1 MPDDRLEVAA
11 GFATE
16 RGPRA
21 DNQDFG
27 GVHLGTAE
35 EQRLHGVIAAVAD
48 GVGGAKGGRAAA
60 ELAVRSFIDGYL
72 DQKPLSGVA
81 AAATAAL
88 RGFNR
93 WLHSTARSDPKMEG
107 AAATFTAMILR
118 GREATVLHVGDSR
131 AWHWRG
137 GVLTRLTEDH
147 VLNRP
152 GQDHMLFRAVGIEAD
167 VKLDV
172 RVQALEPHDRLL
184 LTTDGAHRVLTD
196 EAIARILARR
206 ASPDADARAVVQAAL
221 EADGQ
226 DNATAIVI
234 DVIRTGAL
242 DWAALGARTAGLPI
256 PPPPKTGE
264 IVDDWRLEKQLADG
278 RHTRLFLAREGQ
290 GGGPVVLKFPKP
302 GTLPEADLRAIL
314 LREAFI
320 GQHVSSPH
328 LGRTLPV
335 DPARQS
341 RLYNVQPWYEGGTLH
356 GRLSRGEPIP
366 LPEGVRIASAVARA
380 VAALHRQGVIHRDIK
395 PDNVILGSGGGVK
408 LIDLG
413 VARVER
419 VEESGARAPGTP
431 GFVAPEMFGGAGE
444 GDEKTDQ
451 FALGVTLYRLF
462 TGDYPWGDV
471 DPDSR
476 PAYERPAPLTRR
488 RPDAPAWLEAAVMRA
503 TAPDPAHRWGDVQ
516 DLVHALESGGALSVE
531 PPRPL
536 SLLERDPV
544 RFWQGVSIVLLIALV
559 VSLVLR

>member
-16 RGPRA
+16 RGPRP

-35 EQRLHGVIAAVAD
+35 EQRLHGVIAAIAD
-48 GVGGAKGGRAAA
+48 GVGGAKGGRVAA

-81 AAATAAL
+81 AAATSAL
-88 RGFNR
+88 HGFNR
-93 WLHSTARSDPKMEG
+93 WLHSTGRSDPKMEG

-131 AWHWRG
+131 AWHWRE
-137 GVLTRLTEDH
+137 GVLSRLTDDH
-147 VLNRP
+147 TLNRP
-152 GQDHMLFRAVGIEAD
+152 GQEHMLFRAIGIEAD

-172 RVQALEPHDRLL
+172 RVQGLEPHDRLL
-184 LTTDGAHRVLTD
+184 LTTDGAHRSLGEV
-196 EAIARILARR
+196 EIGRILARR
-206 ASPDADARAVVQAAL
+206 ASPDADAQALVQSAI
-221 EADGQ
+221 EAGGG

-242 DWAALGARTAGLPI
+242 DWTALGAQTSAMPI
-256 PPPPKTGE
+256 PAAPKAGDV
-264 IVDDWRLEKQLADG
+264 VDDWRLEKQLADG
-278 RHTRLFLAREGQ
+278 RHTRLFLARDGQ
-290 GGGPVVLKFPKP
+290 GAEPVVLKFPKP
-302 GTLPEADLRAIL
+302 GTLPDAALRALL

-320 GQHVSSPH
+320 GQHVASPH
-328 LGRTLPV
+328 LGRTLPT

-341 RLYNVQPWYEGGTLH
+341 RLYNVQPFYDGGTLH

-366 LPEGVRIASAVARA
+366 LAEGVRIAGAISRA
-380 VAALHRQGVIHRDIK
+380 VMALHRQGVIHRDIK
-395 PDNVILGSGGGVK
+395 PDNVMLLARGGVK

-413 VARVER
+413 VARVDR
-419 VEESGARAPGTP
+419 VEETGGKVPGTP
-431 GFVAPEMFGGAGE
+431 GFMAPEMFAGDTE
-444 GDEKTDQ
+444 GDQATDQ

-476 PAYERPAPLTRR
+476 PAYERPTPLTRR

-503 TAPDPAHRWGDVQ
+503 ISPDPDHRWPDIQALVQ
-516 DLVHALESGGALSVE
+516 ALESGGALTVAA
-531 PPRPL
+531 PRQL
-536 SLLERDPV
+536 SLLERDPA
-544 RFWQGVSIVLLIALV
+544 RFWQGVSIVLLIALIAAF
-559 VSLVLR
+559 VLR

>member
-27 GVHLGTAE
+27 GVHLGSPE
-35 EQRLHGVIAAVAD
+35 EQRLHGVIAAIAD
-48 GVGGAKGGRAAA
+48 GVGGARGGRVAA

-81 AAATAAL
+81 ASATAAL

-93 WLHSTARSDPKMEG
+93 WLHSTGRSDPKMEG

-118 GREATVLHVGDSR
+118 GREATVVHVGDSR
-131 AWHWRG
+131 AWHWRDG
-137 GVLTRLTEDH
+137 MLTRLTDDH

-152 GQDHMLFRAVGIEAD
+152 GQDHMLFRAVGIESD

-184 LTTDGAHRVLTD
+184 LTTDGAHRALN
-196 EAIARILARR
+196 EGEIGRILARR
-206 ASPDADARAVVQAAL
+206 ASPDADAQAIVQAAL
-221 EADGQ
+221 AADGQ
-226 DNATAIVI
+226 DNATAIII

-242 DWAALGARTAGLPI
+242 DWASLGARSEALPM
-256 PPPPKTGE
+256 PPPPKAGE
-264 IVDDWRLEKQLADG
+264 IVDDWRLERQLADG
-278 RHTRLFLAREGQ
+278 RHTRLFVARDRQ
-290 GGGPVVLKFPKP
+290 GGEPVVLKFPKP

-320 GQHVSSPH
+320 GQHVDSPH

-341 RLYNVQPWYEGGTLH
+341 RLYNVQPFYEGGTLH

-366 LPEGVRIASAVARA
+366 MAEGVAIAACIARA
-380 VAALHRQGVIHRDIK
+380 VMALHRQGVIHRDIK
-395 PDNVILGSGGGVK
+395 PDNVILTADGGVK

-413 VARVER
+413 VAKVER
-419 VEESGARAPGTP
+419 VEETGARAPGTP
-431 GFVAPEMFGGAGE
+431 GFVAPEMFAGDSD

-462 TGDYPWGDV
+462 ADEAPWGAV

-476 PAYERPAPLTRR
+476 PPYERPTSLTRR
-488 RPDAPAWLEAAVMRA
+488 RPDAPAWLEAAIMRA
-503 TAPDPAHRWGDVQ
+503 IAPDPAHRWADVQ
-516 DLVHALESGGALSVE
+516 DLVQALESGGALAVE
-531 PPRPL
+531 PPREM

-544 RFWQGVSIVLLIALV
+544 RFWKGVSLVLLIALI
-559 VSLVLR
+559 VSLVLG